1 MKNPLSV
8 VLLFLIVIIS
18 VHCGKPAPTRDQV
31 FATTLPDVRLGD
43 GVPLNIQLSL
53 RWSAENRNSFAST
66 YGHPDSFQV
75 QVLQPRSEEIA
86 KNLAHRYPKV
96 DSVFHRQRLA
106 FIADLKENL
115 QAAAG
120 EPGISIK
127 EVLISDLGFPSS
139 YLEAMELSG
148 LQQQELDRIRQKNI
162 QDLEQADAN
171 RKKAEAMG
179 KVAIAEAE
187 AEGKLQKIKAQTEES
202 RRASEVARAETEAQI
217 HRREAQADAE
227 RERLLAKADLDK
239 QTDLKNLDI
248 QKQRELDQLEVEK
261 QKMKD
266 RAAFEK
272 DLELAKV
279 LETNPTFGTFLI
291 NKELAG
297 KVEIAVLPAGS
308 DPNVLGNLLKQTVN
322 KGRE

>member
-187 AEGKLQKIKAQTEES
+187 TEES